1 MKTPSLLKLSK
12 STLAGRVLGLALVLT
27 TAVSGGAVIGIANA
41 SSPEEARVTA
51 QVLAAAEAPTEEN
64 FEAVLAV
71 SEPPAQTQAPAAQAP
86 AAAAAPKA
94 KSSSKGA
101 AAPVL
106 NLVIPGMAG
115 GGAGG
120 SGGSGAV
127 KCSRFDDAK
136 INWILDQ
143 VAKTRA
149 EHPEMAA
156 GADKLTAELR
166 NALGKNMCA
175 SDAQVIINRLCDD
188 PAVVRVLNQM
198 VSQLPFFIKPMIG
211 NPCTADLV
219 SVLNKAG
226 KFVPGLS
233 SDPTYSFW
241 RPRERVDTS
250 LV

>member
-1 MKTPSLLKLSK
+1 MRTPSLLKLPK
-12 STLAGRVLGLALVLT
+12 SAMAGRVLGLALLLT
-27 TAVSGGAVIGIANA
+27 TAVSSGAVIGIANA
-41 SSPEEARVTA
+41 SSPKDARVTA
-51 QVLAAAEAPTEEN
+51 QVLAAPEAPANEN

-71 SEPPAQTQAPAAQAP
+71 SEPPAQTQAPAPAQAP
-86 AAAAAPKA
+86 ATAAAPRA
-94 KSSSKGA
+94 KSSTKGA

-120 SGGSGAV
+120 SGGGSAV

-166 NALGKNMCA
+166 SALGKNMCA

-233 SDPTYSFW
+233 SDPT
-241 RPRERVDTS
+241 
-250 LV
+250 

>member
-1 MKTPSLLKLSK
+1 MKTPSFKKLPK
-12 STLAGRVLGLALVLT
+12 STVAGRVLGLALLLT
-27 TAVSGGAVIGIANA
+27 TAVGSGAVIGIADA
-41 SSPEEARVTA
+41 SSPEAKVTA
-51 QVLAAAEAPTEEN
+51 QVLAAAETPAEEN
-64 FEAVLAV
+64 FEAVLAI
-71 SEPPAQTQAPAAQAP
+71 SEPPAQTQASAAAAQ
-86 AAAAAPKA
+86 AAAAAGAPKA
-94 KSSSKGA
+94 KASKGA
-101 AAPVL
+101 SAPVL

-115 GGAGG
+115 GAGG
-120 SGGSGAV
+120 PGTGSAV

-136 INWILDQ
+136 INWLLDQ

-149 EHPEMAA
+149 ERPEMAA
-156 GADKLTAELR
+156 GADKLSAELR

-175 SDAQVIINRLCDD
+175 SEAQVIINRLCDD

-233 SDPTYSFW
+233 SEPT
-241 RPRERVDTS
+241 
-250 LV
+250 

>member
-1 MKTPSLLKLSK
+1 METPTLFNLPK
-12 STLAGRVLGLALVLT
+12 STMAGRVLGLVLILT
-27 TAVSGGAVIGIANA
+27 TAVGSGAVIGIANA
-41 SSPEEARVTA
+41 SSPQPEVKVTA
-51 QVLAAAEAPTEEN
+51 RGPAAEAPAEV
-64 FEAVLAV
+64 FEAVLGV
-71 SEPPAQTQAPAAQAP
+71 TEPAAQTQPPAGQAV
-86 AAAAAPKA
+86 AAAPAPRAKA
-94 KSSSKGA
+94 SGRRA

-106 NLVIPGMAG
+106 NLVIPGQAG

-120 SGGSGAV
+120 SGGGAAV

-136 INWILDQ
+136 INWLLDQ

-149 EHPEMAA
+149 EQPEMAA
-156 GADKLTAELR
+156 GADKLAAELR
-166 NALGKNMCA
+166 GALGQNMCA
-175 SDAQVIINRLCDD
+175 SEAQVIINRLCDD

-233 SDPTYSFW
+233 SDPT
-241 RPRERVDTS
+241 
-250 LV
+250 

>member
-1 MKTPSLLKLSK
+1 MRTPSLLKLPK
-12 STLAGRVLGLALVLT
+12 SAMAGRVLGLALLLT
-27 TAVSGGAVIGIANA
+27 TAVSSGAVIGIANA
-41 SSPEEARVTA
+41 SSPKDARVTA
-51 QVLAAAEAPTEEN
+51 QVLAAPEAPANEN

-71 SEPPAQTQAPAAQAP
+71 SEPPAQTQAPAPAQAP
-86 AAAAAPKA
+86 ATAAAPRA
-94 KSSSKGA
+94 KSSTKGA

-115 GGAGG
+115 GGADESGGG
-120 SGGSGAV
+120 SAV

-166 NALGKNMCA
+166 SALGKNMCA

-233 SDPTYSFW
+233 SDPT
-241 RPRERVDTS
+241 
-250 LV
+250 

>member
-1 MKTPSLLKLSK
+1 MKPPSLKK
-12 STLAGRVLGLALVLT
+12 PPRSTVTGRVLGLALLLT
-27 TAVSGGAVIGIANA
+27 TAVSSGAVIGIANA
-41 SSPEEARVTA
+41 SSPEEAQVTA
-51 QVLAAAEAPTEEN
+51 QALAAAEAPVEEN

-71 SEPPAQTQAPAAQAP
+71 SEPPAQTQAAAQAP
-86 AAAAAPKA
+86 ADAAAPKA

-101 AAPVL
+101 APPVL

-120 SGGSGAV
+120 SGGGSAV

-175 SDAQVIINRLCDD
+175 SEAQVIINRLCDD

-226 KFVPGLS
+226 FVL
-233 SDPTYSFW
+233 D
-241 RPRERVDTS
+241 
-250 LV
+250 

>member
-1 MKTPSLLKLSK
+1 MKTPGPLNLPK
-12 STLAGRVLGLALVLT
+12 STVAGRIVGLALLLT
-27 TAVSGGAVIGIANA
+27 TAVGSGAVIGIANA
-41 SSPEEARVTA
+41 SGADQAKVTS
-51 QVLAAAEAPTEEN
+51 QVLAAAEAVEPEKN

-71 SEPPAQTQAPAAQAP
+71 SEPPARFQAQVAPGAP
-86 AAAAAPKA
+86 AAAGAARSKA
-94 KSSSKGA
+94 PGKGA

-106 NLVIPGMAG
+106 NLVIPGQAG
-115 GGAGG
+115 SGEGGPDGG
-120 SGGSGAV
+120 SAV

-156 GADKLTAELR
+156 GADRLAAELR

-175 SDAQVIINRLCDD
+175 SEAQVIINRLCDD

-233 SDPTYSFW
+233 SDPS
-241 RPRERVDTS
+241 
-250 LV
+250 

>member
-1 MKTPSLLKLSK
+1 MKTPRLLRLPK
-12 STLAGRVLGLALVLT
+12 STVAGRVLGLALLLT
-27 TAVSGGAVIGIANA
+27 TAVGSGAVIGIANA
-41 SSPEEARVTA
+41 SSPEAKLPA
-51 QVLAAAEAPTEEN
+51 QVLEAAEAPAEEN
-64 FEAVLAV
+64 FEVVLAV
-71 SEPPAQTQAPAAQAP
+71 SEPPAQTQVPAAAQGP

-94 KSSSKGA
+94 KASSKGA
-101 AAPVL
+101 SAPVL

-120 SGGSGAV
+120 TGSGSAV

-149 EHPEMAA
+149 EQPEMAA
-156 GADKLTAELR
+156 GADKLSAELR

-175 SDAQVIINRLCDD
+175 SEAQVIINRLCDD

-233 SDPTYSFW
+233 SDPS
-241 RPRERVDTS
+241 
-250 LV
+250 

>member
-1 MKTPSLLKLSK
+1 MKTPSSFNLPK
-12 STLAGRVLGLALVLT
+12 STVTGRILGLALLLT
-27 TAVSGGAVIGIANA
+27 TAVSSGAVIGIANA
-41 SSPEEARVTA
+41 SSPDEARVTA
-51 QVLAAAEAPTEEN
+51 QVLAAAEAPEAEKN

-71 SEPPAQTQAPAAQAP
+71 SEPPVQTQAPAAVAV
-86 AAAAAPKA
+86 AAP
-94 KSSSKGA
+94 SKTSGKRA
-101 AAPVL
+101 GAPVL

-115 GGAGG
+115 GGTGGAAGD
-120 SGGSGAV
+120 SAV

-175 SDAQVIINRLCDD
+175 SEAQAIINQLCDD

-198 VSQLPFFIKPMIG
+198 VSQLPFFIRPMIG

-233 SDPTYSFW
+233 SEPT
-241 RPRERVDTS
+241 
-250 LV
+250 

>member
-1 MKTPSLLKLSK
+1 MKTPTLKKLPRSK
-12 STLAGRVLGLALVLT
+12 MAGRVLGLALLLT
-27 TAVSGGAVIGIANA
+27 TAVSSGAVIGIANA
-41 SSPEEARVTA
+41 SGPEEVKVTG
-51 QVLAAAEAPTEEN
+51 QVLAAAEAPQES

-71 SEPPAQTQAPAAQAP
+71 SEPPAQSQAPAAQAP
-86 AAAAAPKA
+86 VAAAAAPKA
-94 KSSSKGA
+94 RASGKGVP
-101 AAPVL
+101 APVL

-115 GGAGG
+115 GGGGGAGGG
-120 SGGSGAV
+120 SGV

-156 GADKLTAELR
+156 GADKLAGELR

-175 SDAQVIINRLCDD
+175 SEAQVIINRLCDD

-233 SDPTYSFW
+233 SEPT
-241 RPRERVDTS
+241 
-250 LV
+250 